1 MEEICS
7 CRELE
12 KQAGAEQ
19 PSVQSGAV
27 QQPVCVSE
35 GFTVPSRALKTQQ
48 LRVRIQGI
56 QNNVLGAFDLLPEV
70 GSGRALFWA
79 EICFV
84 EVSARS
90 GADVPAVLPS
100 PDPDPTRQ
108 LRLLLS
114 QSSGKE
120 AEGCCLQ
127 CC

>member
-7 CRELE
+7 CCWSWRSRLGPNSP
-12 KQAGAEQ
+12 A
-19 PSVQSGAV
+19 SRAV
-27 QQPVCVSE
+27 PCSSLCVSE

-84 EVSARS
+84 EVSART
-90 GADVPAVLPS
+90 GAEDPS

-120 AEGCCLQ
+120 AEGCCPQ